1 MPLQLVVLSRKFG
14 NIGSFISQINIKWVF
29 IGKKIMKL
37 NSTVF
42 SQLVAMLQSRPVF
55 IQKMFAYELHSFPPA
70 ISDFG
75 ALNLPANKST
85 LIHEILTPCHNSPDT
100 RDEYNQMLLK

>member
-1 MPLQLVVLSRKFG
+1 
-14 NIGSFISQINIKWVF
+14 
-29 IGKKIMKL
+29 MKL

-75 ALNLPANKST
+75 ELNLPANKST

>member
-55 IQKMFAYELHSFPPA
+55 IPKMFAYELHSFPPA

-85 LIHEILTPCHNSPDT
+85 LIYEILPCHNSPDT